1 MTAPSSSAASE
12 PNSDS
17 PRSDA
22 NGSLEEQ
29 LQHANEEIE
38 MLYSLVAASQTI
50 NSTLDLDEMLPLILK
65 TATENVGADRGTI
78 YLVDQERHEVWS
90 KVKQGKEG
98 NEIRLPVGQGLAGY
112 VAQTGEEILIEDAYN
127 DSRFDQATDQ
137 ETGYKTRSLLTTPMR
152 NKEREI
158 IGVFQLLNKARGPFL
173 PEDVDFLN
181 ALSAHAAVAIE
192 NAYLHKESLAKQAL
206 EKELDV
212 AREIQQRL
220 IPAIAPEVEGYELIG
235 MNTPCEAVGGDYYD
249 YIPLSDDRL
258 FIAIGDVVGHGIP
271 AALLMA
277 NLYAALRSHTQYEMD
292 LAEMVGKTNDFI
304 HRSTDIMQYIT
315 MFCGIIDLP
324 TGRFHYVNAGHNPP
338 YHVHIGKKG
347 KAVTDPLKEGGVP
360 LGMMPSMPYESG
372 DVTLDRGDLLYLFTD
387 GVTEAQNEKGDLLE
401 EEAVENCLKGCLGL
415 HLPNVIHEIQVE
427 VRAHAGDT
435 PQEDD
440 VTMVA
445 VQRLP

>member
-1 MTAPSSSAASE
+1 MTAPSSSSASE
-12 PNSDS
+12 PQSDS
-17 PRSDA
+17 SRSEA
-22 NGSLEEQ
+22 NGSLEQQ

-38 MLYSLVAASQTI
+38 KLYSLVAASQTI
-50 NSTLDLDEMLPLILK
+50 NSTLDLDEMLPLILR

-78 YLVDQERHEVWS
+78 YLVDQDRHEVWS
-90 KVKQGKEG
+90 KVKQGKERI
-98 NEIRLPVGQGLAGY
+98 EIRLPMGQGLAGY

-127 DSRFDQATDQ
+127 DPRFDQATDRA
-137 ETGYKTRSLLTTPMR
+137 TGYKTRSLLTTPMR
-152 NKEREI
+152 NKERQI
-158 IGVFQLLNKARGPFL
+158 IGVFQLLNRARGSFL

-192 NAYLHKESLAKQAL
+192 NAYLHKESLAKKAL

-212 AREIQQRL
+212 ARQIQQRL
-220 IPAIAPEVEGYELIG
+220 IPATPPDVEGYELIG
-235 MNTPCEAVGGDYYD
+235 MNTPCDAVGGDYYD

-292 LAEMVGKTNDFI
+292 LADMVAKTNDFI

-315 MFCGIIDLP
+315 MFCGMLDLP

-338 YHVHIGKKG
+338 YHVHAGEKG

-372 DVTLDRGDLLYLFTD
+372 STELDKGDLLYLFTD

-401 EEAVENCLKGCLGL
+401 EEALENCLKGCLGL
-415 HLPNVIHEIQVE
+415 KLPNVLHEIQVE
-427 VRAHAGDT
+427 IRAHTGDT

-440 VTMVA
+440 VTMMA